1 MNKLLFCFLLMP
13 FCGITQTIPQQLQAA
28 FLQFEKDPQLASAI
42 SSLYVID
49 AKTGKVVFDKNSKIG
64 LAPASTQKIITSIT
78 AFELLKK
85 EFRYKTVLETVGDVT
100 NGTLN
105 GHLYVI
111 GSGDP
116 TLGSNRYASTKSDVL
131 LKEWTKAVQKAGIQK
146 ITDPLSFNYGT
157 FSYQSIPDGWIWEDI
172 GNYYGAGA
180 FVLNWKENQFEIVLN
195 SIKQET
201 INDETTIISPAQPV
215 FVNELKA
222 GQKGS
227 GDHAFC
233 YLPLQEN
240 AWMLKG
246 SIPVGEKNFAI
257 SAASNDPAKL
267 LFSDF
272 IATLQQHSISTNGTI
287 NYVDLLSKPSFT
299 AIDGRR
305 YTAIYTHYSPP
316 LDSIIYWFN
325 KKSINL
331 YGEAL
336 IKTMG
341 GTKKASYS
349 TDSGVAVVK
358 EFWKGKGIP
367 DYELNLFDGSGLSPL
382 NRVTTHA
389 QVEIL
394 KYAKGKDW
402 FQSFYTSLPVY
413 NGMVMKS
420 GTINNTK
427 GFCGYHTAR
436 NGTGYIFSFL
446 VNNYNGKSA
455 DLVGKMYK
463 VLDIL
468 K

>member
-1 MNKLLFCFLLMP
+1 MKRLLFFFALLP
-13 FCGITQTIPQQLQAA
+13 FTALTQTVAKQLQTA

-49 AKTGKVVFDKNSKIG
+49 AKTGAVVFDKYSTIG

-85 EFRYKTVLETVGDVT
+85 NFRYQTILQTVGDISDSI
-100 NGTLN
+100 LH
-105 GHLYVI
+105 GHLYII
-111 GSGDP
+111 GNGDP
-116 TLGSNRYASTKSDVL
+116 TLGSARYNSTKSELL
-131 LKEWTKAVQKAGIQK
+131 LKTWASIVSKKGIQQ
-146 ITDPLSFNYGT
+146 ITGPLSFNYRT
-157 FSYQSIPDGWIWEDI
+157 FPYQSIPDGWIWEDI

-180 FVLNWKENQFEIVLN
+180 FILNWKENQFDITLN
-195 SIKQET
+195 SNKEPYSDNEVT
-201 INDETTIISPAQPV
+201 IVSPEKPV

-222 GQKGS
+222 GPKGS
-227 GDHAFC
+227 GDNAFC
-233 YLPLQEN
+233 YIPLQDN

-246 SIPVGEKNFAI
+246 SIPTGEKNFTI
-257 SAASNDPAKL
+257 SAANTDPVKT
-267 LFSDF
+267 LFSDL
-272 IATLQQHSISTNGTI
+272 IAALNQKSIITNGVQD
-287 NYVDLLSKPSFT
+287 YVRELAKPSVT

-305 YTAIYTHYSPP
+305 YETLHTHYSPP

-336 IKTMG
+336 LKTMG
-341 GTKKASYS
+341 DVKKPSPS
-349 TDSGVAVVK
+349 TDSGVAVVR
-358 EFWKGKGIP
+358 EFWKTKGIREH
-367 DYELNLFDGSGLSPL
+367 ELNLFDGSGLSPL

-394 KYAKGKDW
+394 KYAKDKEW
-402 FQSFYTSLPVY
+402 FPSFYNSLPLY

-427 GFCGYHTAR
+427 AFCGYHTAK
-436 NGTGYIFSFL
+436 NGSSYIFSFI
-446 VNNYNGKSA
+446 VNNYNGRSA